1 MSSMESI
8 RYDFDTEVEL
18 KERLQKA
25 EMDYNRL
32 VKEGNKCV
40 RVVVSRHPYSEGV
53 WVEYGNDLSG
63 LSAYDTVYKTN
74 QK

>member
-8 RYDFDTEVEL
+8 RYDFDTEDEL
-18 KERLQKA
+18 KERLEKA
-25 EMDYNRL
+25 KTDFDRL
-32 VKEGNKCV
+32 VNDGYKSV
-40 RVVVSRHPYSEGV
+40 RIVVSRHPYSEGV

-74 QK
+74 Q